1 MLVEIR
7 EEVLLGTE
15 LPIHFLGK
23 HEVEGSL
30 FAVVVWVLLHSLVRG
45 SN

>member
-1 MLVEIR
+1 MLIEIR
-7 EEVLLGTE
+7 EEVLLGAE

-23 HEVEGSL
+23 YEVEGSL
-30 FAVVVWVLLHSLVRG
+30 FAVGVWVLLHSLVRG